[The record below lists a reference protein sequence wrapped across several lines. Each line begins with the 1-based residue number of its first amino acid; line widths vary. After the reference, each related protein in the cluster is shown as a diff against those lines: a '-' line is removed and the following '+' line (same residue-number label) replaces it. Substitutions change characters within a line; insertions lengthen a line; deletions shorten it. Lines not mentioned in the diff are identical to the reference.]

1 MFVVLSLSAVR
12 DETHFSTASSSI
24 GTSVQVSATFE
35 IPEIAKIGAQVST
48 TATFTSTT
56 NSGYGD
62 LLDSRSCADTVS
74 TVSQQRLL
82 KP

>member
-1 MFVVLSLSAVR
+1 MLVVLSLSAAR
-12 DETHFSTASSSI
+12 DKTHFSTASSSI
-24 GTSVQVSATFE
+24 GVSVQVSAEFE
-35 IPEIAKIGAQVST
+35 IPEIATIGAQVTT

-56 NSGYGD
+56 ASGYDD

-82 KP
+82 ET